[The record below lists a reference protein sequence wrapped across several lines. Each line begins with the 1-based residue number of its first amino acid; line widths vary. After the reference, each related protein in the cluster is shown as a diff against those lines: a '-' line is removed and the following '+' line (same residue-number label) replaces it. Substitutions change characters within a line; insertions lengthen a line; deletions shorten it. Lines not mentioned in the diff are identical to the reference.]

1 MLKYLLARRPDLT
14 GIRHPVSAEKEEA
27 RIEVRILALNSP
39 HKNSA
44 PFLREE
50 EGRRSGVGGYL
61 RVERR
66 FSMSERFSFLDCNL
80 LYPGIY

>member
-1 MLKYLLARRPDLT
+1 MILRGRKIAKDL
-14 GIRHPVSAEKEEA
+14 RQQP
-27 RIEVRILALNSP
+27 P
-39 HKNSA
+39 KNSA

-66 FSMSERFSFLDCNL
+66 FVCRNDSPYLDLICS
-80 LYPGIY
+80 IRE